1 MTYDLHEMDTAD
13 VFRLRDTL
21 VTALETYHGGPR
33 TIMVQLC
40 LAISGLAL
48 QLPQWEDPVQ
58 NMIDSFGRNP
68 TAVPALLQFLTIL
81 PEELC
86 TNTKIPVTVSV
97 YWGMK
102 ALAQADGLPGRRVQG
117 AGRPA
122 AIFKSVHGR

>member
-1 MTYDLHEMDTAD
+1 MDTAD
-13 VFRLRDTL
+13 VFRVRDTL
-21 VTALETYHGGPR
+21 VTALETYHAGPR

-86 TNTKIPVTVSV
+86 TNTKIPVTVGI
-97 YWGMK
+97 YCRLE
-102 ALAQADGLPGRRVQG
+102 ALAQANGFIIRMTSTRSGR
-117 AGRPA
+117 ANC
-122 AIFKSVHGR
+122 

>member
-1 MTYDLHEMDTAD
+1 MDTAD

-21 VTALETYHGGPR
+21 VTALETYHAGPR

-48 QLPQWEDPVQ
+48 QLPQWEDPVH

-97 YWGMK
+97 YWRLG
-102 ALAQADGLPGRRVQG
+102 ALAWANGFIFRMTSTRSGR
-117 AGRPA
+117 A
-122 AIFKSVHGR
+122 SC